1 MKQRISA
8 ASAGN
13 RLRRVLPVLALCAMV
28 FFFTAC
34 GAKYADSEYLGT
46 WKATT
51 ATMSSISLDVS
62 KTIGEFSITLEKDG
76 SVRATIG
83 KDKEKG
89 KWEETENGFKLKD
102 SSSEMDFTK
111 TEKGNA
117 KVEYQGMTLV
127 FEQQ

>member
-1 MKQRISA
+1 
-8 ASAGN
+8 
-13 RLRRVLPVLALCAMV
+13 MV

-34 GAKYADSEYLGT
+34 GAKYADNEYLGT

-51 ATMSSISLDVS
+51 ATMSGISLDVS

-102 SSSEMDFTK
+102 SSSEMEFTT
-111 TEKGNA
+111 TEKGKA

>member
-13 RLRRVLPVLALCAMV
+13 RLRRVLPILALCTV
-28 FFFTAC
+28 IVLFTAC

-51 ATMSSISLDVS
+51 ATMSGISLDVS

-111 TEKGNA
+111 TEKGKA